1 MDTSGWDKIFA
12 GYTDQFK
19 LLAVHTHRDHP
30 YSIFPIVPR
39 AWLDTLGYLSPHPL
53 TDAWLSQVAYKL
65 DIWERIPVH
74 VTHDRHDLTG
84 NNKDQTFDD
93 RNMHELE
100 GNPANP
106 RDFHNPRW
114 ITLRIDET
122 EKLST
127 WMKEQ
132 GLDTSWWENIKSG
145 KQNPWEKLVANDVN
159 GHMKQF
165 KLTIKSS

>member
-1 MDTSGWDKIFA
+1 M
-12 GYTDQFK
+12 
-19 LLAVHTHRDHP
+19 
-30 YSIFPIVPR
+30 
-39 AWLDTLGYLSPHPL
+39 DTLGYLSPHPL

-106 RDFHNPRW
+106 RDFHNPGW
-114 ITLRIDET
+114 ITLRINET
-122 EKLST
+122 EKLSQY
-127 WMKEQ
+127 MKSQ
-132 GLDTSWWENIKSG
+132 GLDITWWENIKAK
-145 KQNPWEKLVANDVN
+145 KQDPWEKLAANDVN
-159 GHMKQF
+159 NHMKQF
-165 KLTIKSS
+165 KINFKNSN